1 LNARLLSTSPFDPSR
16 YVGSVTFISPD
27 AAKIN
32 LPHAAGVAPRQYSGY
47 AVLGGQVGEFVFIEG
62 EGVAVLGRITE
73 VRLPDSERL
82 KAEPAAGERPD
93 AHPIGFVQLLTT
105 LELSSG
111 KVISGIPAH
120 PRIGQHVYSAHPL
133 LVKHIVEGADATS
146 EGVVELAT
154 IPQDASTKV
163 NVSPAHLFGRHCAV
177 LGATGGGK
185 SWTVARVIQEAA
197 RLGGKIILV
206 DPSGEFH
213 TFTDGVRSV
222 FLGGQRRDARDSRTF
237 VSFPYWDLTEAD
249 LFAIFQPS
257 PGAQVPKMREAIRSL
272 KLNYVLHGDGE
283 PHVYT
288 KRDASKRDFNLR
300 VNSNEGLVEAKGARY
315 RIKYLGKQI
324 YEECVFESGGTRN
337 EPDHSVWG
345 AYDERIRGYCDTLV
359 SKVFSI
365 TRSKA
370 LECLFHPQDFEPLT
384 EKLDE
389 FLASGDA
396 VLRVSLE
403 HLPFEHNA
411 RELLI
416 NAVGRHLLGLAR
428 EGRFQSMPTVV
439 VLDEAHQFL
448 SKSVGGEDNRVYLDA
463 FGLIAKEGR
472 KYGLTTL
479 LATQRPRDIPED
491 VLSQMGMFIVHRLIN
506 DRDREIVEKACGN
519 LDASAAA
526 FLPTLGQ
533 GEAILVGV
541 DFPMPTPIKVTEPL
555 FPPKSEGPSYAKFW
569 RKRPVDVSQ
578 VESDLPRHR
587 NLHDAYA
594 ELLGLDAEEVGSL
607 VDVEPFARDGSRGE
621 MLYSYILDFTGLA
634 SPEVEAKIRAK
645 HGSLSVEVGAHFFD
659 GLRL

>member
-1 LNARLLSTSPFDPSR
+1 MSGVRLSTSPFDPSR

-32 LPHAAGVAPRQYSGY
+32 LPHAASVAPRQYSGY

-82 KAEPAAGERPD
+82 KAEPAVGEKPD

-111 KVISGIPAH
+111 RVISGIPSH

-133 LVKHIVEGADATS
+133 LVKHIVEGSTARED
-146 EGVVELAT
+146 GVVELAT
-154 IPQDASTKV
+154 IPQDSSTKV

-185 SWTVARVIQEAA
+185 SWTVARVVQEAA
-197 RLGGKIILV
+197 KLGGKIILV

-213 TFTDGVRSV
+213 TFQQGVRSV
-222 FLGGQRRDARDSRTF
+222 FLGGQRKDEKDVRTF
-237 VSFPYWDLTEAD
+237 VAFPYWDLTEAD

-257 PGAQVPKMREAIRSL
+257 PGAQMPKLREAIRSL
-272 KLNYVLHGDGE
+272 KLRYVLDAESAMSGDRTLN
-283 PHVYT
+283 VYKKANT
-288 KRDASKRDFNLR
+288 SKSDYLKALAVHNDSIE
-300 VNSNEGLVEAKGARY
+300 VKGARY
-315 RIKYLGKQI
+315 RIRSLARQI
-324 YEECVFESGGTRN
+324 HEECVADFSGYSSNPNHN
-337 EPDHSVWG
+337 EWG
-345 AYDERIRGYCDTLV
+345 NYDDRMRGYCDTLM
-359 SKVFSI
+359 SKIYSA
-365 TRSKA
+365 TQSKG
-370 LECLFHPQDFEPLT
+370 LHCLFRPEEYSALTDHLEDFI
-384 EKLDE
+384 
-389 FLASGDA
+389 ASDDA
-396 VLRVSLE
+396 VIRICLE
-403 HLPFEHNA
+403 DLPFEHNA

-416 NAVGRHLLGLAR
+416 NAIGRHLLGLAR
-428 EGRFQSMPTVV
+428 DGRFDKMPTVV

-448 SKSVGGEDNRVYLDA
+448 SKSVGDENNRVNLDA

-506 DRDREIVEKACGN
+506 NRDREIVEKACGN

-541 DFPMPTPIKVTEPL
+541 DFPMPTPIKVTEPVY
-555 FPPKSEGPSYAKFW
+555 PPKSSGPSYAVFW
-569 RKRPVDVSQ
+569 QRRP
-578 VESDLPRHR
+578 L
-587 NLHDAYA
+587 
-594 ELLGLDAEEVGSL
+594 
-607 VDVEPFARDGSRGE
+607 
-621 MLYSYILDFTGLA
+621 
-634 SPEVEAKIRAK
+634 
-645 HGSLSVEVGAHFFD
+645 VEVPP
-659 GLRL
+659 LRNGIAPDSDET

>member
-1 LNARLLSTSPFDPSR
+1 MKPTLLSTSPFDPSR

-32 LPHAAGVAPRQYSGY
+32 LPHAASVAPRQYSGY

-82 KAEPAAGERPD
+82 KAEPTVGERPD

-105 LELSSG
+105 LELSTA
-111 KVISGIPAH
+111 KVISGIPFH

-133 LVKHIVEGADATS
+133 LVKHIVEGSSGGS
-146 EGVVELAT
+146 EDTVELAT

-185 SWTVARVIQEAA
+185 SWTVARIVQEAA

-213 TFTDGVRSV
+213 TFTEGVRSV
-222 FLGGQRRDARDSRTF
+222 FLGGQKKKDDDTRAF
-237 VSFPYWDLTEAD
+237 VAFPYWELTEAD

-257 PGAQVPKMREAIRSL
+257 PGAQMPKLREAIRSL
-272 KLNYVLHGDGE
+272 KLNYVLHADGE
-283 PHVYT
+283 PKLYQ
-288 KRDASKRDFNLR
+288 KKGSSKQDFNHA
-300 VNSNEGLVEAKGARY
+300 VNANEAMVEAKGARY
-315 RIKYLGKQI
+315 RIKSLGRQI
-324 YEECVFESGGTRN
+324 YEECVFESGGTSQN
-337 EPDHSVWG
+337 PDHSVWG
-345 AYDERIRGYCDTLV
+345 NYDERTRGYCDTLV

-365 TRSKA
+365 TRSKP
-370 LECLFHPQDFEPLT
+370 LQCLFSPEEFIPLT
-384 EKLDE
+384 QELHQ
-389 FLASGDA
+389 FLESDDA
-396 VLRVSLE
+396 VLRICLDD
-403 HLPFEHNA
+403 LPFEHNA
-411 RELLI
+411 RELLV
-416 NAVGRHLLGLAR
+416 NAIGRHLLGLAR
-428 EGRFQSMPTVV
+428 DSRFAKMPTVV

-448 SKSVGGEDNRVYLDA
+448 SKSIGDENNRVYLDA

-472 KYGLTTL
+472 KYGLTAL

-541 DFPMPTPIKVTEPL
+541 DFPMPTPIKVTVPDC
-555 FPPKSEGPSYAKFW
+555 PPNSEGPSYTKYW
-569 RKRPVDVSQ
+569 RKRSSLL
-578 VESDLPRHR
+578 SDAYDPPTRSLEQ
-587 NLHDAYA
+587 AYA
-594 ELLGLDAEEVGSL
+594 ELLGLELHEVGDL
-607 VDVEPFARDGSRGE
+607 VDIEPLARDDSNE
-621 MLYSYILDFTGLA
+621 DAIYSYLLDFTDVA
-634 SPEVEAKIRAK
+634 SPEQAAKILSRHA
-645 HGSLSVEVGAHFFD
+645 SLRIEVDVNFFG
-659 GLRL
+659 GLRG